1 MLCSQTTFSSYH
13 LFLSSPL
20 FAGISDSLSSIFTN
34 VWSILW
40 RGNLHFR
47 EKDLVCGGCAPPSR
61 SDDTCQSVQCV
72 FPAAVSRVADPVRLL
87 PNNNV
92 VITVC
97 DFCLC
102 NILLDFSLPIP
113 REMKWMEKNLYSN
126 NYTTGM
132 PEKIR
137 QSYETRL
144 FHFFFVWGNPYI
156 QETTK
161 HEETLIFKDLNN
173 LTMLSRC
180 RA

>member
-1 MLCSQTTFSSYH
+1 MLCRSGWPGAHTPASIWQILGFLAFASMLCSQTTFSSYH

-40 RGNLHFR
+40 RGNLLFR

-113 REMKWMEKNLYSN
+113 REMK
-126 NYTTGM
+126 
-132 PEKIR
+132 
-137 QSYETRL
+137 
-144 FHFFFVWGNPYI
+144 
-156 QETTK
+156 
-161 HEETLIFKDLNN
+161 
-173 LTMLSRC
+173 
-180 RA
+180 